1 MEIDELAKL
10 LSPART
16 TLIFGA
22 GASIPSGAPSGHQ
35 LALKLGRLLTPEPD
49 GAELSEVAQLV
60 ENRKSRRI
68 LIEAVQDALQGLAPT
83 AGLLT
88 LPDFDWL
95 SIYTTNFDTLV
106 EQSYRQNGR
115 QLDVYRSNYD
125 VAAPRG
131 ERTPLYKIHG
141 CVTQDSAFG
150 HKSRMLITES
160 DYDDYEQYRQ
170 TLFNALQQDMFTSD
184 TVIIGQSLADRHL
197 KDLAKKVVT
206 LRSQGISTRIFLLVH
221 EFHPD
226 RVELYSRLGIEVI
239 HADLDRFLLAMLN
252 SGKTTESPT
261 YSTSTDNS
269 LLTSGLVLT
278 TIDVGHAGALP
289 ANATRLF
296 NGAPATYG
304 DIRHGLTI
312 PRVAESRLEDS
323 LTGARGFF
331 TVVEGARG
339 VGKTTLARAFLLRLS
354 DRNISAWEHQ
364 SDSNLDVEAWLGV
377 ESRLRLSN
385 RDGVLLIDDCSRHM
399 REINQLVDKLAALD
413 RPHLRIVLTADAAKW
428 KISRKSAGFF
438 SRGTHTRLS
447 VLERGDLEELVGLVE
462 RRPEIKA
469 LVEQSFLALG
479 RTERLSRLT
488 NKCSSEMF
496 VCLKNIFG
504 NDNLDDILLQEYFS
518 LSTESQDVYRY
529 VAAVQSLGGFV
540 HRQLV
545 MRILGLGATSLDS
558 ILAHLEGIV
567 FERVVDAR
575 HGIFGW
581 ETRHDVIA
589 SIIAKLKFADQ
600 VELERLLIDLIDGL
614 NPSVRIEMETAIAL
628 ATEENGIIR
637 LTSFDAQVAM
647 YRRLIGVIPGHRT
660 PRRRLTKLFLSRDL
674 LPEASQEIVAF
685 ERAIGSDMVM
695 QRYKAQ
701 IGLRKAETI
710 LLIEESDRK
719 AMLQDAESIIRQC
732 ITRYGPDVH
741 TYYALGQIGLALA
754 ARFGDYTAVDAAIDF
769 LTEYE
774 SVNGDPQIQTMRRR
788 LSDQLR
794 HLENGDTESFSAAAT
809 IDLDPVIGID

>member
-1 MEIDELAKL
+1 
-10 LSPART
+10 
-16 TLIFGA
+16 
-22 GASIPSGAPSGHQ
+22 
-35 LALKLGRLLTPEPD
+35 
-49 GAELSEVAQLV
+49 
-60 ENRKSRRI
+60 
-68 LIEAVQDALQGLAPT
+68 
-83 AGLLT
+83 
-88 LPDFDWL
+88 
-95 SIYTTNFDTLV
+95 
-106 EQSYRQNGR
+106 
-115 QLDVYRSNYD
+115 
-125 VAAPRG
+125 
-131 ERTPLYKIHG
+131 
-141 CVTQDSAFG
+141 
-150 HKSRMLITES
+150 
-160 DYDDYEQYRQ
+160 
-170 TLFNALQQDMFTSD
+170 
-184 TVIIGQSLADRHL
+184 
-197 KDLAKKVVT
+197 
-206 LRSQGISTRIFLLVH
+206 
-221 EFHPD
+221 
-226 RVELYSRLGIEVI
+226 
-239 HADLDRFLLAMLN
+239 
-252 SGKTTESPT
+252 
-261 YSTSTDNS
+261 
-269 LLTSGLVLT
+269 
-278 TIDVGHAGALP
+278 
-289 ANATRLF
+289 
-296 NGAPATYG
+296 
-304 DIRHGLTI
+304 
-312 PRVAESRLEDS
+312 
-323 LTGARGFF
+323 
-331 TVVEGARG
+331 
-339 VGKTTLARAFLLRLS
+339 
-354 DRNISAWEHQ
+354 
-364 SDSNLDVEAWLGV
+364 
-377 ESRLRLSN
+377 
-385 RDGVLLIDDCSRHM
+385 
-399 REINQLVDKLAALD
+399 
-413 RPHLRIVLTADAAKW
+413 
-428 KISRKSAGFF
+428 
-438 SRGTHTRLS
+438 
-447 VLERGDLEELVGLVE
+447 
-462 RRPEIKA
+462 
-469 LVEQSFLALG
+469 
-479 RTERLSRLT
+479 
-488 NKCSSEMF
+488 MF